1 MTPQEIQQFKETI
14 QESILPHI
22 IHMNE
27 QQITNIV
34 RSTPNIS
41 DAFKNMLLEQLFIL
55 KEKQK
60 KSPIK

>member
-1 MTPQEIQQFKETI
+1 
-14 QESILPHI
+14 
-22 IHMNE
+22 MNE

-41 DAFKNMLLEQLFIL
+41 DAFKNMLLEQLFII

>member
-1 MTPQEIQQFKETI
+1 MTPQEIQQFKQTI
-14 QESILPHI
+14 EESILPHI

-41 DAFKNMLLEQLFIL
+41 DAFKNMLLEQLFII

-60 KSPIK
+60 KSPTK

>member
-1 MTPQEIQQFKETI
+1 MTPQEIQQFKQTI
-14 QESILPHI
+14 EESILPHI
-22 IHMNE
+22 IHMNQ

-41 DAFKNMLLEQLFIL
+41 DAFKNMLLEQLFML
-55 KEKQK
+55 KERQK

>member
-1 MTPQEIQQFKETI
+1 MTAQEIEQFKQTI
-14 QESILPHI
+14 QENILPHI

-27 QQITNIV
+27 QQIINIV
-34 RSTPNIS
+34 RSNPNIS

>member
-1 MTPQEIQQFKETI
+1 MTTQEIQQFKETI

-55 KEKQK
+55 TEKQK

>member
-1 MTPQEIQQFKETI
+1 MTPQEIQQFKQTI
-14 QESILPHI
+14 EESILPHI

-41 DAFKNMLLEQLFIL
+41 DAFKNMLLEQLFII

>member
-1 MTPQEIQQFKETI
+1 MTTQEIQQFKETI